1 MCPILFSVGPF
12 EIRAYSVFVEI
23 GILVAVF
30 VAWRE
35 ARRVGIRSEDLLN
48 VAIYSIVAA
57 ILGSRIYYVLGR
69 WPEYAGDWLRILNF
83 REGGLVYH
91 GGLFAGLAVA
101 ILYMLWR
108 RISVWRL
115 LDVAAPS
122 LALGEAIARIGCLL
136 NGCCYGMETDSW
148 LGIYLPDLYG
158 HWARRYP
165 TQILQGLADLAI
177 FAILWAL
184 RKRKPFDGFLI
195 LTYGMLYSLSRL
207 GLESMRAENLT
218 ISGALTAQVV
228 SAIVFVI
235 CAALSV
241 LLWRRSQGQGASP
254 MPVEGQGPQ
263 DPVGKHEVS
272 ES

>member
-1 MCPILFSVGPF
+1 MCPILFSIGPF
-12 EIRAYSVFVEI
+12 DVRAYSVFTEL

-35 ARRVGIRSEDLLN
+35 ARRVGIKSEDLLN

-57 ILGSRIYYVLGR
+57 IVGSRIYYVLGL
-69 WPEYAGDWLRILNF
+69 WPQYADDLLRIFDF

-91 GGLFAGLAVA
+91 GGLFTGLAVA
-101 ILYMLWR
+101 IIYTLWR

-115 LDVAAPS
+115 LDAGAPS

-136 NGCCYGMETDSW
+136 NGCCYGSETDSW
-148 LGIYLPDLYG
+148 LGMYLPDLYG
-158 HWARRYP
+158 HWAHRYP
-165 TQILQGLADLAI
+165 TQIFQGLADLAI

-184 RKRKPFDGFLI
+184 RKRKPFDGFLLLI
-195 LTYGMLYSLSRL
+195 YGMLYSLSRL

-228 SAIVFVI
+228 SAVVFVI
-235 CAALSV
+235 CAALSF
-241 LLWRRSQGQGASP
+241 LLWRRSQGQGVSP
-254 MPVEGQGPQ
+254 ISAEGQEPHE
-263 DPVGKHEVS
+263 PVGKHETS